1 MAIKIARLPNFNVA
15 NGALEGLTV
24 RVGRL
29 FYRCRFAFP
38 HKERRN
44 EVGVSPPPA
53 SGVDRLCRRRRRRTV
68 FQKMDVS
75 TLSLLYLFLP
85 VPHLPFL
92 FQGVSASGLPTKSIS
107 LTPIKDPGTNFFE
120 ERVLASPEPEARLTP
135 KKVVVLQ
142 LSATTISNSCPLKI
156 ARSTTNSR
164 TAESEACATHQL
176 PNVFAK
182 WGIGTIPRHGAI
194 PNACLNL
201 DPVPTS
207 PVSSHAFAFCF
218 LANSPACSHP

>member
-15 NGALEGLTV
+15 NGALKGLTV

-38 HKERRN
+38 HRN
-44 EVGVSPPPA
+44 GGTRLDVSPPP
-53 SGVDRLCRRRRRRTV
+53 SGVNRLCRRRRRTV

-135 KKVVVLQ
+135 KKEVLQ
-142 LSATTISNSCPLKI
+142 LFQQQRSATPCPLKT

-207 PVSSHAFAFCF
+207 PVSSHAFASCF